1 MPFTV
6 CSAQHAFDRTEIMAA
21 SIYTLNAHDTCRFS
35 LPDTSQALW
44 AGTLEE
50 SSETGMSQSGGLTWP
65 IQHSPKQEKRRDMA
79 DAA

>member
-1 MPFTV
+1 MPLTV
-6 CSAQHAFDRTEIMAA
+6 CSAQHVFDRTEIMAA
-21 SIYTLNAHDTCRFS
+21 SIHTLNAHNICRFS
-35 LPDTSQALW
+35 RPDASHSLRAE
-44 AGTLEE
+44 TLEE